1 MTDCID
7 LSDRMPAV
15 AAGRA
20 EWSPAEAAHL
30 AGCADCTA
38 EWRLMAAA
46 RGLGATASR
55 VDPAAMAARVTA
67 RLAAPAPTRVLR
79 FRLPR
84 GGWVVGLAA
93 AAAVVLAV
101 VVPRRPSVP
110 GPPAAAVAGQALPEL
125 DDLSTAELEAILREV
140 EGPPTADVV
149 EPSGMGDLNAGE
161 LERVLRSWEG

>member
-1 MTDCID
+1 MTDCLD

-30 AGCADCTA
+30 AACADCTA

-46 RGLGATASR
+46 RGLGATARR
-55 VDPAAMAARVTA
+55 VDPADVTARVVA
-67 RLAAPAPTRVLR
+67 RLAAPAPTRVLP

-110 GPPAAAVAGQALPEL
+110 GPAAAVAGQALPEL